1 MNVFKSYILL
11 LGFVTYSCVF
21 LLRYF
26 ALSFIYHD
34 LSRMWNGTGFVVT
47 MMVTTLLLL
56 IVFAIAFFVSRPFDK
71 TLKAIKK
78 ENYIPNAEDTKK
90 CLSCF
95 KNLNIIT
102 IFANALGFFVGQV
115 ILEINGIVSNRRE
128 FIPDRVF
135 FVIIQA
141 VSFGLISA
149 FTTMN
154 GLDSLLARYR
164 EILKIRSLE
173 GMKKQRSIKI
183 SKLLVITI
191 AVSLFFVGINM
202 FTCVYGFVNVG
213 DDELFI
219 PKTTICFLASLI
231 ISFIPILPLIVSLN
245 IRIKTSAKA
254 IDDMSVKGDL
264 SQRINITMMDDF
276 GSLTTSI
283 NKLMEK
289 LSDMIT
295 ELRVK
300 TETVSESASVIS
312 SSVFSAESA
321 LNEMA
326 GTFSKITTN
335 SDNQNNLI
343 FDANSN
349 IQKLVQ
355 NIEQVKEKSVLQ
367 TSAIENISASIN
379 QMTSNINSVSETAK
393 KAQNVSN
400 ELKNTSDIGKE
411 SIDNAIESIKMIQ
424 LSSVEVT
431 ELIQS
436 IKRIAA
442 QTNLLSM
449 NAAIEAAHAGE
460 FGSGFAV
467 VADEVRSLAA
477 SSAVSAQ
484 TIKTHMEDMLEKI
497 EQGVNAIN
505 TAGVSFNNIS
515 EKVQENA
522 SYVEIISN
530 AMEEQSYGAKETQDS
545 AISVVD
551 AVNDVKKLTEK
562 ETEDAKLVLEFMN
575 QVVEASKSTAEAI
588 KESEKASENLKS
600 TITKVNISASSNM
613 QSVDTIKKQVQQFT
627 V

>member
-34 LSRMWNGTGFVVT
+34 LSRMWKGTGFVVT

-56 IVFAIAFFVSRPFDK
+56 IVFTIAFFVSRPFDK

-164 EILKIRSLE
+164 EILKVRSLE

-335 SDNQNNLI
+335 SNNQNNLI

>member
-1 MNVFKSYILL
+1 
-11 LGFVTYSCVF
+11 
-21 LLRYF
+21 
-26 ALSFIYHD
+26 
-34 LSRMWNGTGFVVT
+34 MWKGTGFVVT

-56 IVFAIAFFVSRPFDK
+56 IVFTIAFFVSRPFDK

-164 EILKIRSLE
+164 EILKVRSLE

-335 SDNQNNLI
+335 SNNQNNLI

>member
-505 TAGVSFNNIS
+505 TAGVSFNDIS

>member
-1 MNVFKSYILL
+1 
-11 LGFVTYSCVF
+11 
-21 LLRYF
+21 
-26 ALSFIYHD
+26 
-34 LSRMWNGTGFVVT
+34 
-47 MMVTTLLLL
+47 
-56 IVFAIAFFVSRPFDK
+56 
-71 TLKAIKK
+71 
-78 ENYIPNAEDTKK
+78 
-90 CLSCF
+90 
-95 KNLNIIT
+95 
-102 IFANALGFFVGQV
+102 
-115 ILEINGIVSNRRE
+115 
-128 FIPDRVF
+128 
-135 FVIIQA
+135 
-141 VSFGLISA
+141 
-149 FTTMN
+149 
-154 GLDSLLARYR
+154 
-164 EILKIRSLE
+164 
-173 GMKKQRSIKI
+173 MKKQRSIKI

-335 SDNQNNLI
+335 SNNQNNLI

>member
-34 LSRMWNGTGFVVT
+34 LSRMWKGTGFVVT

-219 PKTTICFLASLI
+219 PKTTICFLGSLI

>member
-34 LSRMWNGTGFVVT
+34 LSRMWKGTGFVVT

-335 SDNQNNLI
+335 SNNQNNLI